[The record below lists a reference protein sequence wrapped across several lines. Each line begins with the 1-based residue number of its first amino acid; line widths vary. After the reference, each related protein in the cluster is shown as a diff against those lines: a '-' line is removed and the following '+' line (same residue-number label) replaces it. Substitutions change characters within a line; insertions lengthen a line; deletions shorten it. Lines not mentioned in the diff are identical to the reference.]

1 MTIAKLAKSWHRHA
15 TYIAILSY
23 SLLFSCFPKSP
34 SASVLADNILYP
46 LISTQFQQTFAV
58 YTQNMHNTDLS
69 FSPRKN
75 VNIQGNTIWPA
86 GGFSATIDPPP
97 PLHPQK
103 PTNGQF
109 LLTII
114 RFCSS
119 VQWFYFVFAAE
130 LGEREKVDTSIVRSS
145 FFLPFLCFFSKKH
158 WNSVERK
165 TRGASHGPACIE
177 RREKNALFQLV
188 YLTGFESFS
197 NLF

>member
-1 MTIAKLAKSWHRHA
+1 MTVAKLAKSWHRHA

-46 LISTQFQQTFAV
+46 LISTQFQKTFAV

-75 VNIQGNTIWPA
+75 LNIQGNTIWPA
-86 GGFSATIDPPP
+86 GGFSATIDPP

-145 FFLPFLCFFSKKH
+145 FFFYHFFACSRKSIEIRLKGKREGPAMGQPAL
-158 WNSVERK
+158 NGERK
-165 TRGASHGPACIE
+165 MPFF
-177 RREKNALFQLV
+177 N
-188 YLTGFESFS
+188 
-197 NLF
+197 